1 MYQVTLVY
9 ESSVT
14 TTARTPIEP
23 KDGFVKIDNLLVP
36 AQKVDCVFLEES
48 DYQVTYPIIKTE
60 VLFVESVSFNEKG
73 ELQVDSFCAN
83 AVAGYKLL
91 GHTIV
96 ESDRQ
101 TLFEGEFTMHSEG
114 YREISEE
121 AYNRLNVMRCMYF
134 VEAENFSGYADANKV
149 VVLYA
154 DRLEPRYFK
163 V

>member
-9 ESSVT
+9 ESNVT
-14 TTARTPIEP
+14 VTSRKPIEP
-23 KDGFVKIDNLLVP
+23 KNGFVKIENLLVP
-36 AQKVDCVFLEES
+36 AQKVDCVFMEES
-48 DYQVTYPIIKTE
+48 DYLITYPIIKTE
-60 VLFVESVSFNEKG
+60 VLFVDAVSFNEKG

-83 AVAGYKLL
+83 AVAGFKLL
-91 GHTIV
+91 GHTIL
-96 ESDRQ
+96 EASRQ
-101 TLFEGEFTMHSEG
+101 TLYEGEFTMHSDG

-121 AYNRLNVMRCMYF
+121 AYNRLNIMRCLYY
-134 VEAENFSGYADANKV
+134 VEGSNISGYADANKI